1 MPYIGYSSFYRMNPK
16 IETARSEKKKKRFK
30 KPYVLVKKKPRK
42 MGTEGDGEEL
52 VKNRQIVNIGYAK
65 INSKRHEHDGQYTDV
80 S

>member
-1 MPYIGYSSFYRMNPK
+1 M
-16 IETARSEKKKKRFK
+16 K

-52 VKNRQIVNIGYAK
+52 VKNLRIVNIEYAK
-65 INSKRHEHDGQYTDV
+65 ANSKRHEHDGQYTDF